1 MRLIIMIKKVADL
14 TTFSLAQ
21 LLDIKYWNVA
31 EEYKKELEEIIS
43 EQNTKRFTDYFIY
56 CLEKN
61 GWEIEEAYS
70 IIHNKDIQE
79 KFDTKIMEMVLIPK
93 EPHIHASFK
102 FKKGKNQGATLQKIA
117 EILGLEPQ
125 FIEKPKA
132 GRYSWDNQIA
142 YLIHAKDEEKHQYK
156 PEEVYTAKG
165 KDYIEIYH
173 ESIEKWRRGAV
184 KKSNK
189 KAKEDIDW
197 LEDKVLKGEILRP
210 QILLTDDY
218 FRIYSQNK
226 RRLDDAFEL
235 YGQRKMYQAIRKLEN
250 GEFKIKVYYI
260 TGKAG
265 SGKTVLANQLIEKVK
280 TEAKE
285 KYNETWTVCK
295 TASTNP
301 VDDYNGE
308 EILLMDDVRG
318 STMRADDWLKLLDP
332 YNFTPSSARYR
343 NKIVASRVI
352 FITATI
358 SPIEFFYYSKGV
370 GSGNAQ
376 AEAVD
381 QFLRRLMAIIEV
393 IDIDEIKVHRSIQS
407 ATKRKHLVNKDNN
420 GNSIYA
426 DSQIDIKPDLY
437 LKNKRKDEV
446 INGLATEIINNEEE
460 NRQKMKSDKD
470 KYDLLEKQMEFD
482 KVIDEWNKKN
492 SKE

>member
-1 MRLIIMIKKVADL
+1 MQKKVADL
-14 TTFSLAQ
+14 NTFSLTQQ
-21 LLDIKYWNVA
+21 LYMEYWNVA
-31 EEYKKELEEIIS
+31 EEKYKKEIEEIIT
-43 EQNTKRFTDYFIY
+43 EQNTERFTNYFIY

-61 GWEIEEAYS
+61 GWEIEQAYS

-79 KFDTKIMEMVLIPK
+79 TFDTKIMEMVLTPK

-102 FKKGKNQGATLQKIA
+102 FKKGKNKGATLEKIA
-117 EILGLEPQ
+117 EVLGLEPQ
-125 FIEKPKA
+125 YIEKPEA
-132 GRYSWDNQIA
+132 GRFSWDNKIA
-142 YLIHAKDEEKHQYK
+142 YLVHAKDPNKYQYE

-165 KDYIEIYH
+165 EDYLKIYH
-173 ESIEKWRRGAV
+173 ESIEKWRRGGI
-184 KKSNK
+184 KKANK

-210 QILLTDDY
+210 QIFLTDDY
-218 FRIYSQNK
+218 YKIYTQNK
-226 RRLDDAFEL
+226 RRLEDAFES
-235 YGQRKMYQAIRKLEN
+235 YGQRKMYKAIKKLEN

-265 SGKTVLANQLIEKVK
+265 SGKTVLANQMIQKVK
-280 TEAKE
+280 MEAKE
-285 KYNETWTVCK
+285 KYGETWTVCK

-343 NKIVASRVI
+343 NKVVASRVI

-358 SPIEFFYYSKGV
+358 SPVEFFYYSKGV
-370 GSGNAQ
+370 GSGSAQ
-376 AEAVD
+376 TEAVD

-393 IDIDEIKVHRSIQS
+393 IDVDEIRVNRSIQS
-407 ATKRKHLVNKDNN
+407 DKKRKHLVNKDND

-426 DSQIDIKPDLY
+426 DSQIDIKPDLN
-437 LKNKRKDEV
+437 LKNKGKDEI
-446 INGLATEIINNEEE
+446 INDLAIEILNNEEE
-460 NRQKMKSDKD
+460 NRQKMKSNKD
-470 KYDLLEKQMEFD
+470 EYDLLEKQMKFD
-482 KVIDEWNKKN
+482 EAIEEWNKKK